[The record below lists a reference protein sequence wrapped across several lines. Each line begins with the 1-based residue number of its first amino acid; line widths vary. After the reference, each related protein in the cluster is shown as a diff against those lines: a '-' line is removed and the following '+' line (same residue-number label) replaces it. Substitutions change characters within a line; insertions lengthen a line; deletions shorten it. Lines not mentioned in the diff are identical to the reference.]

1 MTAASSGVLSIR
13 RYRDADAGVVVRL
26 HDEALAPTG
35 AHAGPGPWND
45 DLNDVPGVYL
55 SGGGEFLVGEV
66 DGQVVA
72 MGALRRIDDATAEV
86 KRMRVFPA
94 HQRRGYGASILSALE
109 SRARELGYRRLV
121 LDTSEQQVAARA
133 MYLRHGFREA
143 GTKPWQGWVLRV
155 YEKWL
160 NVRPR
165 QVARLVVL
173 DPDDRILLFETRL
186 DYTHVWM
193 TPGGGLHQ
201 GESFVDGA
209 RRELWEEVGVRD
221 VEIGPWI
228 WTVEFR
234 FERAGAIIEQHE
246 RYLVVR
252 LPTDAVDDA
261 NREARERTEILRHR
275 WWTAAELGAA
285 DAHFRPRQ
293 LATLL
298 PAVIAGE
305 MPTEPLLAHVEVSA
319 VVV

>member
-1 MTAASSGVLSIR
+1 MDTLQIR
-13 RYRDADAGVVVRL
+13 RYRDADASVVRRL
-26 HDEALAPTG
+26 HDEALEPTG

-45 DLNDVPGVYL
+45 DLLDVTGVYL
-55 SGGGEFLVGEV
+55 DGRGEFLVGEL

-72 MGALRRIDDATAEV
+72 MGALRYVDDATAEV

-94 HQRRGYGASILSALE
+94 HQRHGHGAAILAALE
-109 SRARELGYRRLV
+109 ARARELGYRRLV

-133 MYLRHGFREA
+133 LYARHGFREV
-143 GTKPWQGWVLRV
+143 GTRPWRGWVLRV

-165 QVARLVVL
+165 PVARLVVL
-173 DPDDRILLFETRL
+173 DPRDRILLFETRL

-193 TPGGGLHQ
+193 TPGGGVQ
-201 GESFVDGA
+201 PGESFEDGA

-234 FERAGAIIEQHE
+234 FERAGGVIDQHE
-246 RYLVVR
+246 RYFVVR
-252 LPTDAVDDA
+252 LASDAVDDA
-261 NREARERTEILRHR
+261 NREAKERVEILRHR
-275 WWTAAELGAA
+275 WWTVADMQTS
-285 DAHFRPRQ
+285 DAHFRPRE
-293 LATLL
+293 LAALL
-298 PAVIAGE
+298 PQIVAGKL
-305 MPTEPLLAHVEVSA
+305 PSEPMLARVEASA